1 MTKIRFDN
9 IEKVYN
15 EKLMKKDITDVKKDM
30 SAISSATD
38 IKKARISAVAT
49 SIAALLAAIAAIIV
63 AFLK

>member
-1 MTKIRFDN
+1 MKSVNNRLGGV
-9 IEKVYN
+9 EKDLEEVKN
-15 EKLMKKDITDVKKDM
+15 KVDV
-30 SAISSATD
+30 ISTGAD

>member
-1 MTKIRFDN
+1 MGGV
-9 IEKVYN
+9 EKDLGEVKN
-15 EKLMKKDITDVKKDM
+15 KVDV
-30 SAISSATD
+30 ISTGAD